1 MQATHS
7 SSFDSRLYMPYLP
20 KITNT
25 FHYFLC
31 RLCFSFRKFCYFCI
45 NFFSIEIVIHNGGNI
60 IRAIASSVVFL
71 FSCSAFGANVEVE
84 DSVVTTGSD
93 KHKTEKDEHILIKT
107 TRQIGKGTSAIAE
120 AGYIFQWNMKAS
132 VGITL

>member
-1 MQATHS
+1 MQATHF
-7 SSFDSRLYMPYLP
+7 SSFDNRLYMPYLP

-31 RLCFSFRKFCYFCI
+31 RLCISFRKFCYFCI
-45 NFFSIEIVIHNGGNI
+45 NFFSIVSVIHNGGNI
-60 IRAIASSVVFL
+60 IRAIALSVVFL

-93 KHKTEKDEHILIKT
+93 KHKIEKDEHILIKIAIQSCIGT
-107 TRQIGKGTSAIAE
+107 T
-120 AGYIFQWNMKAS
+120 
-132 VGITL
+132 

>member
-1 MQATHS
+1 M
-7 SSFDSRLYMPYLP
+7 
-20 KITNT
+20 
-25 FHYFLC
+25 
-31 RLCFSFRKFCYFCI
+31 
-45 NFFSIEIVIHNGGNI
+45 IHNYGNI
-60 IRAIASSVVFL
+60 IRAIALSVVFL

-120 AGYIFQWNMKAS
+120 AGYNVSKDFITGKLKNYLDS
-132 VGITL
+132 SGI

>member
-7 SSFDSRLYMPYLP
+7 FSLDNRLYMPYFIIFYADYVLVSG
-20 KITNT
+20 NFVT
-25 FHYFLC
+25 FALT
-31 RLCFSFRKFCYFCI
+31 
-45 NFFSIEIVIHNGGNI
+45 FFSIVSVIHNGGNI
-60 IRAIASSVVFL
+60 IREIALSVVFL

-84 DSVVTTGSD
+84 DSVVTTVSD
-93 KHKTEKDEHILIKT
+93 KYKIEKDEHILIKT